1 MLMDT
6 ISEILGK
13 RVDSDLAKAVK
24 ESINSFE
31 YIGSNG
37 AGKSTL
43 LNIIPRT
50 WLVDSG
56 KIILDDVDISNLAGH
71 QDPMMG
77 TAANMQIEENLLL
90 RIVEAQN
97 KPFLAN

>member
-1 MLMDT
+1 MDT

-13 RVDSDLAKAVK
+13 RLDSDIAKAIK

-43 LNIIPRT
+43 LNIIRGS
-50 WLVDSG
+50 WHVDSG
-56 KIILDDVDISNLAGH
+56 KIILDDANVANLAGH
-71 QDPMMG
+71 RRANFLGKVFQDPMMG
-77 TAANMQIEENLLL
+77 TAANIQT
-90 RIVEAQN
+90 
-97 KPFLAN
+97 